1 MKKALIIG
9 GAGFVGN
16 YLMDYLNKECEWSV
30 AVTKMENERIQKEK
44 VDIRFRYP

>member
-16 YLMDYLNKECEWSV
+16 YLMDYLNKECGWSV
-30 AVTKMENERIQKEK
+30 AVTKMETRGYKK
-44 VDIRFRYP
+44 KK